1 MTLRDRIHEEAQEL
15 RAMRDELRVQMH
27 LSKLEARDL
36 WDQLEGNWEHA
47 ESKLGKIGEASQE
60 TAEDVGQAAKLLLD
74 ELKEGYRRL
83 RKLL

>member
-15 RAMRDELRVQMH
+15 RTMRDELRVQMH

-36 WDQLEGNWEHA
+36 WDQLEGNWEHV
-47 ESKLGKIGEASQE
+47 ESKLGEIGEASQE